1 MSTGDLAV
9 NQSWSGVIGD
19 SRAKRP
25 GRFRWL
31 IGLIAG
37 HFWTIAP
44 AMKAAL
50 MPAPAPAPEA
60 RPLKVTVDDPRLGS
74 VRLNG
79 LLSEAPA
86 SDTLVLIVHGM
97 AGDANSHYCVT
108 AARVVAEAGFSAL
121 RLSMRGADLS
131 GEDIYHGGL
140 TGDLTAVLASPEL
153 ARYGRVFL
161 LGYSFGGHLT
171 LRAAVDRID
180 PRLRAVAAICPPL
193 DLKATMRSCDSLS
206 RRFYRW
212 NINRAMNK
220 SYARTAARRNL
231 PTPVEALKRART
243 CDEWHSLAIA
253 PRFGFRDADDYYR
266 RVSVAADLHRLRVPA
281 LVIACEN
288 DPIVEP
294 ETLHAALA
302 DASRA
307 LIVRWVARGGHVY
320 FPADL
325 DLGQGG
331 PLGLE
336 AQVMR
341 WLSRL

>member
-1 MSTGDLAV
+1 MSTGELAF
-9 NQSWSGVIGD
+9 NQSWPGVIGD
-19 SRAKRP
+19 SRAERP
-25 GRFRWL
+25 GRFRRL

-37 HFWTIAP
+37 HFWTITP
-44 AMKAAL
+44 AMTGAL
-50 MPAPAPAPEA
+50 MPAPAPEA
-60 RPLKVTVDDPRLGS
+60 RSLSVTVDDPLLGS

-97 AGDANSHYCVT
+97 AGNANSPYCVS
-108 AARVVAEAGFSAL
+108 AARAAAKAGFSAL
-121 RLSMRGADLS
+121 RLSLRGADLS

-140 TGDLTAVLASPEL
+140 TGDLKAVLVSPEL

-193 DLKATMRSCDSLS
+193 DLKATMRSCDAPS

-212 NINRAMNK
+212 NINRAMNR
-220 SYARTAARRNL
+220 SYARAAARRKL
-231 PTPVEALKRART
+231 PTPVAALKRART
-243 CDEWHSLAIA
+243 CDEWHALAIA
-253 PRFGFRDADDYYR
+253 PRFGFKDPDDYYR
-266 RVSVAADLHRLRVPA
+266 RVSVATDLSRLRIPSLMV
-281 LVIACEN
+281 ACEY

-302 DASRA
+302 DASGA

-336 AQVMR
+336 AQVTS
-341 WLSRL
+341 WLSQQ